1 MSKFDWS
8 DLDARALKLLVALVE
23 AGSVTGAAQTLG
35 VTQSAVSHLLNKLR
49 GIFDDPLF
57 VKSGRGGLAT
67 ARALALAEEAR
78 VLLKELERLA
88 APQNFDPA
96 QWRGLFTIAANDF
109 QRDALLPALA
119 ARLRQSAPQLCLRII
134 ASNVPTLE
142 MLRGE
147 DCQLVISPRP
157 PEGSDILQK
166 RLFSDDYRIFYDKT
180 CRRAPRDKAEYLD
193 ADHISVLY
201 EPRRAIDLDIV
212 LAERGFARR
221 FAILVPGFAGL
232 PAFLRGSGLIATAPG
247 LLRFGL
253 LREFAHAAPPFPC
266 PKLPMYMIWSR
277 SRQDDPAHK
286 WLRDELQTAAR
297 PLVAQA
303 D

>member
-1 MSKFDWS
+1 M
-8 DLDARALKLLVALVE
+8 KLLVALVE
-23 AGSVTGAAQTLG
+23 TGSVTGAAQTLG

-119 ARLRQSAPQLCLRII
+119 ARLRQSAPRLCLRII

-180 CRRAPRDKAEYLD
+180 CRRA
-193 ADHISVLY
+193 
-201 EPRRAIDLDIV
+201 RRATKPNTSTPITSACSTNRVAPSISTSFWPSAGSRAGSPSSSPV
-212 LAERGFARR
+212 SPACRR
-221 FAILVPGFAGL
+221 
-232 PAFLRGSGLIATAPG
+232 SC
-247 LLRFGL
+247 
-253 LREFAHAAPPFPC
+253 AAP
-266 PKLPMYMIWSR
+266 
-277 SRQDDPAHK
+277 A
-286 WLRDELQTAAR
+286 
-297 PLVAQA
+297 
-303 D
+303 